1 MTVGYSALPIIRQRI
16 TCTRGRLTSVLTS
29 VQPRQVWCAI
39 VHLWL
44 STGTGSGYTFFES
57 FVWFFCHGAS
67 TAVPSS
73 PVSLIL
79 TGVCRLSISLVSIS
93 RKKGPWP
100 NYVCLKLKLIYTQYQ
115 SRRPLLEREPRSRTK
130 QLCGYSRTPC
140 LASCRAPHQSPSVT
154 VSPKTHF
161 RPPDTAD
168 YQLLSVQ
175 SKKSRHVRG
184 LRGTC
189 DRLHFDVLEWHKTVV
204 IIFNQRHTQT

>member
-44 STGTGSGYTFFES
+44 STGTGSGYTFLNLFLILLPR
-57 FVWFFCHGAS
+57 CIHCC
-67 TAVPSS
+67 PMS

-154 VSPKTHF
+154 VPPKT
-161 RPPDTAD
+161 
-168 YQLLSVQ
+168 QLSSLRHRRLSTFVCLEQ
-175 SKKSRHVRG
+175 KEQACQG
-184 LRGTC
+184 APGDMC